1 MKHFSLLRSCAYFFL
16 LFFPWWLRENQVE
29 RSDGSW
35 FMNRRAVWTARPFP
49 DRQLEHCSSPDFRR
63 WLTIGPTEFTRN
75 EITIHFSQFSIFPF
89 VLSACKPR
97 RFQISEVSSFV
108 FFHWIV
114 DITWTGEST
123 EWLILHLTTIIT
135 CRIYLSPQMLST
147 SSDACANH
155 AMATNNSISPGESRR
170 ADAATG
176 WLGRIVGGG
185 GRFNIFKK
193 WIKCRDPTAV
203 CNPPFPD
210 EQTYHAGFF
219 PAPRLASAMTTE
231 FSALQTPT
239 PPTHEPSNSSIGRK
253 RAIELINSSSP
264 SISI

>member
-1 MKHFSLLRSCAYFFL
+1 
-16 LFFPWWLRENQVE
+16 
-29 RSDGSW
+29 
-35 FMNRRAVWTARPFP
+35 
-49 DRQLEHCSSPDFRR
+49 
-63 WLTIGPTEFTRN
+63 
-75 EITIHFSQFSIFPF
+75 
-89 VLSACKPR
+89 
-97 RFQISEVSSFV
+97 
-108 FFHWIV
+108 
-114 DITWTGEST
+114 
-123 EWLILHLTTIIT
+123 
-135 CRIYLSPQMLST
+135 MLST

-155 AMATNNSISPGESRR
+155 AMVTNNSISPGESRR

-264 SISI
+264 SISIWQTNLFIKPFGNIQARFSIISIKLIFIKFWKFKTNCKTNFKKIKKFF